1 MRLISAGS
9 LVRAQSGPPNNTML
23 KDVLEVALNAAT
35 EVVKGYFVEKVV
47 DKSKRIEKRLNDWQV
62 IAVVGVL
69 LAAIFMF
76 FWFFLK

>member
-1 MRLISAGS
+1 
-9 LVRAQSGPPNNTML
+9 ML

>member
-1 MRLISAGS
+1 MISAGS